1 MTGNSITLER
11 IDELLRFLPLF
22 DVPGRKYVKEWAGG
36 EATPDGAIIIPYPVY
51 CDDVLEF
58 FRLAGQR
65 CWSDSKY
72 DPREA
77 HTMLDPEFIST
88 CSLDDIKT
96 LLTFCVRGERFSDG
110 LWESVLESGQIA
122 AILRRLAALRETL
135 E

>member
-1 MTGNSITLER
+1 MTGNPITLDR

-22 DVPGRKYVKEWAGG
+22 DAPERKYVKEWAGG

-51 CDDVLEF
+51 CDDVREF
-58 FRLAGQR
+58 FSLAGQR

-77 HTMLDPEFIST
+77 HMMLDPEFIST
-88 CSLDDIKT
+88 CSLNDIKT

-110 LWESVLESGQIA
+110 LWESVLESGEIV